1 MAVTPTIKRQYQ
13 ARKPVCKNI
22 MKLKILL
29 ILMMISAFSA
39 DAFSQRKAV
48 SAAEATGT
56 FSTGKDGNE
65 VKLLPLG
72 KGKLKVEFSLIYIR
86 TMDNGEPMAYTGE
99 PSGIAEIKADTAVL
113 DLSQD
118 DRTCKI
124 TIKFVRPGLIDVTEG
139 DDCAG
144 IVGGMNVTSFGT
156 YKRTKTTKPK
166 FSF

>member
-1 MAVTPTIKRQYQ
+1 
-13 ARKPVCKNI
+13 

-29 ILMMISAFSA
+29 ILMIITAFSA
-39 DAFSQRKAV
+39 EGFSQRNSV
-48 SAAEATGT
+48 SAAEVTGT
-56 FSTGKDGNE
+56 FSTGKNGNE

-72 KGKLKVEFSLIYIR
+72 KGKLKVEFSLIFIR
-86 TMDNGEPMAYTGE
+86 TMDNGEDMAYTGE
-99 PSGIAEIKADTAVL
+99 PSGIADIKGDMAVL

-118 DRTCKI
+118 GRTCKI

-139 DDCAG
+139 DDCGG

-156 YKRTKTTKPK
+156 YKRTKTAKPK